1 MKPRLVR
8 FAHTHN
14 FDRLHCVSGLNSTID
29 ITLRYL
35 VTISHDNV
43 PMCDILASS
52 PSFLHNLLRLFVY
65 WYRLYFEG
73 LESHSVPT
81 SKEQENGS
89 EDGDRSVALERVSLS
104 LGLLTQLVKHSDV
117 AKSMIRSI
125 SEYSSR
131 YADRPLMC
139 IRRALAFLPLI
150 RALYGG
156 MSMFKKDIGHTHIN
170 KCLQQI

>member
-1 MKPRLVR
+1 MP
-8 FAHTHN
+8 HN
-14 FDRLHCVSGLNSTID
+14 FNRLHCVPGLNGTID

-35 VTISHDNV
+35 VTISHDNI

-52 PSFLHNLLRLFVY
+52 PRFLHNLLRLFVL

-81 SKEQENGS
+81 SKEQEDES
-89 EDGDRSVALERVSLS
+89 EDSDRSVALERVSLS

-117 AKSMIRSI
+117 AKSAIGAI
-125 SEYSSR
+125 SESSSR
-131 YADRPLMC
+131 YADGPLTC
-139 IRRALAFLPLI
+139 ICRALAFLPLI

-156 MSMFKKDIGHTHIN
+156 MSVFGKDIRHIHLN
-170 KCLQQI
+170 KCLQQV